1 MTREANAPAKTIGRR
16 LGDVGASYVDVARS
30 PSYFPLWLSQLVS
43 NFGDTLH
50 YIALVILVYQL
61 TGQGVAV
68 AILVAAEV
76 IPILLLGPVAG
87 VIIDR
92 VDRKAVLI
100 GPTCFARLSSSHSS
114 GRKVPGMLT
123 RSPRVSPPE
132 TSSSIPRYKRSS
144 RPSRRKISGSRRTRS
159 RGPRDGWC
167 RSSHRPSRAD

>member
-1 MTREANAPAKTIGRR
+1 MKRAANSPAKTIGQQ
-16 LGDVGASYVDVARS
+16 LGDVGARYVDVAGS

-50 YIALVILVYQL
+50 YIALVILVFQI

-100 GPTCFARLSSSHSS
+100 AP
-114 GRKVPGMLT
+114 
-123 RSPRVSPPE
+123 
-132 TSSSIPRYKRSS
+132 
-144 RPSRRKISGSRRTRS
+144 ISQAK
-159 RGPRDGWC
+159 PDGA
-167 RSSHRPSRAD
+167 S